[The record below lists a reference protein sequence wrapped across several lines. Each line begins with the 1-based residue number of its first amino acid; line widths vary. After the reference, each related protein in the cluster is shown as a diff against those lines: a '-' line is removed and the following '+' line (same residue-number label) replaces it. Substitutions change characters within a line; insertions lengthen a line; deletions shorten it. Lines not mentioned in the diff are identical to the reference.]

1 MKIRKVLLGFFFAFL
16 VAVCAFGIFE
26 DQRTISENE
35 HLLIRSAH
43 AESRSVQANQ
53 RGPRVIAWQMLDDDG
68 TNNASISIGDGE
80 VNIADTATGTYKVTF
95 NWRPFYRAPIV
106 QCSDASTDS
115 KLNLCATGSVDK
127 NGVNILCYTAAA
139 STTLSNFDI
148 MNCRAEGWDAG
159 EGAL

>member
-53 RGPRVIAWQMLDDDG
+53 RGPRMIAWQMLDDDG

-80 VNIADTATGTYKVTF
+80 VNITDLATGSYYVAF

-106 QCSDASTDS
+106 SCGDASTDS
-115 KLNLCATGSVDK
+115 TRHTCDVGTTTKSGAYFHCYSV
-127 NGVNILCYTAAA
+127 AAP
-139 STTLSNFDI
+139 TTLANFDI
-148 MNCRAEGWDAG
+148 MNCRADGWDAG